1 MIVKFNKSFAKSLKK
16 EINPLLKKGLT
27 EFISKAEK
35 ATDIHELPSV
45 KKMKGYPDFYRHRVG
60 KYRIGFRK
68 IDNHT
73 ISLIIVANRSTI
85 YRRFP

>member
-1 MIVKFNKSFAKSLKK
+1 MIVKFDKGFAKSLKR
-16 EINPLLKKGLT
+16 EINPLLKKGVA
-27 EFISKAEK
+27 EFIRKADK

-45 KKMKGYPDFYRHRVG
+45 KKMKGYTDFYRYRIG

-73 ISLIIVANRSTI
+73 ISLIIVAKRSTI

>member
-1 MIVKFNKSFAKSLKK
+1 LIVKFDKGFAKSLKK
-16 EINPLLKKGLT
+16 EINPVLKKRVK
-27 EFISKAEK
+27 EFINNAEK

-45 KKMKGYPDFYRHRVG
+45 KKMKGYSDFYRYRVG

-73 ISLIIVANRSTI
+73 ISLIIVAKRSTI
-85 YRRFP
+85 YQRFP